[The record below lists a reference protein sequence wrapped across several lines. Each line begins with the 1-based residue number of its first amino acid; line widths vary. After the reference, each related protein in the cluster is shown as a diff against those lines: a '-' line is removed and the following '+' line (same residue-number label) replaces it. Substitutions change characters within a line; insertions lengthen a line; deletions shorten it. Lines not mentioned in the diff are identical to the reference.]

1 MIFRKFYLFILLFLS
16 SLSLEAV
23 EISGT
28 IFYER
33 VQVKN
38 LGGSSFLDPS
48 NTTQERA
55 KQIMVLALDR
65 SDNVMDSTTTDDN
78 GNYTLSNIPSNSD
91 IKIRVYAKM
100 EKENKWDVKVIDNS
114 DSDALYGIDGSF
126 LNTGFS
132 NSIRNLTASASN
144 KSSPPFAILDSIYL
158 AMNKI
163 LHVDSNVNFPALK
176 VNWSVNNITSGTY
189 YDGLDNIMLQG
200 DQQGDSDEYDDH
212 IIIHEWGHYFERKF
226 SRADNIGGPHGSSEY
241 LDIRVAFGE
250 GFGNSFASMVT
261 DDPLYFDT
269 MGSNGWNMNMEQA
282 VHETPGWF
290 SEASVGRILYDLYD
304 NNNDG
309 KDKLSLGFQP
319 MYKVLVNGEKETPAF
334 TSIFSFINELKKANP
349 NATAKIDDVVAS
361 EDIATIEDSYGT
373 HRVSNLEEG
382 SLPLYSELTVNKTIG
397 NICSLNYYG
406 QYNKLANHKYVR
418 FTINKND
425 TYPIQVK
432 QSNGSRSD
440 PEFMLFKTSPFEEIS
455 TNESGESGI
464 EKANLAL
471 TSGDYLLDIYDSNNI
486 DKACFTVS
494 VGQVT
499 SVDNSS
505 STDNDSTNNS
515 NTNSN
520 TNDSTGSQTTSVGLT
535 LPDNIFLATLI
546 LLAILFIPLFFIRK
560 ELKI

>member
-1 MIFRKFYLFILLFLS
+1 MIFRKFYLFILLFLF

-28 IFYER
+28 ISYER
-33 VQVKN
+33 IQIRHV
-38 LGGSSFLDPS
+38 GGSSFLNPS
-48 NTTQERA
+48 KTTQERA
-55 KQIMVLALDR
+55 KQVSVQALDR
-65 SDNVMDSTTTDDN
+65 SDKLIDSTTTDDN

-91 IKIRVYAKM
+91 IKVRVYAKM
-100 EKENKWDVKVIDNS
+100 KKKNRWDVKVIDNS
-114 DSDALYGIDGSF
+114 DSDALYGIEGNF
-126 LNTGFS
+126 LNTGFL

-144 KSSPPFAILDSIYL
+144 QSSPPFAILDSIYL
-158 AMNKI
+158 AINKV
-163 LHVDSNVNFPALK
+163 LAVDSNVEFPALK
-176 VNWSVNNITSGTY
+176 VNWSVKNITTGSY
-189 YDGLDNIMLQG
+189 YDGVDNIMLQG

-226 SRADNIGGPHGSSEY
+226 SRADNIGGQHGSGEY

-269 MGSNGWNMNMEQA
+269 MGSSGWNMNLEQD

-290 SEASVGRILYDLYD
+290 SEASIGRILYDLYD
-304 NNNDG
+304 NHDDG
-309 KDKLSLGFQP
+309 KDKLSLGFQS
-319 MYKVLVNGEKETPAF
+319 MYNVLVNGEKETPAF

-349 NATAKIDDVVAS
+349 NATAKIDDIVAN
-361 EDIATIEDSYGT
+361 EDIATIENSYGT
-373 HRVSNLEEG
+373 NRVSNLEQG
-382 SLPLYSELTVNKTIG
+382 TLPLYSELTVDKTIG

-432 QSNGSRSD
+432 QSNGSSSD
-440 PEFMLFKTSPFEEIS
+440 PDFTLFKTSPFEEVS
-455 TNESGESGI
+455 TNESGKSGI

-471 TSGDYLLDIYDSNNI
+471 TSGDYLLDISDSNNI
-486 DKACFTVS
+486 DKACFSVS
-494 VGQVT
+494 VGEVT
-499 SVDNSS
+499 PVDNS
-505 STDNDSTNNS
+505 TNNATNNS

-520 TNDSTGSQTTSVGLT
+520 TNPNRDDSTGNTTTSVGFT
-535 LPDNIFLATLI
+535 LPNNIFFLQ
-546 LLAILFIPLFFIRK
+546 PLFY
-560 ELKI
+560 